1 MLSSYNKQVSKPI
14 GHVNE
19 NMWLYTVVTGQN
31 PRILCYILTKFL
43 MYFTEPVSYILHFVT
58 IHKNVPWN
66 KMRKN
71 NCFHWLHIKTLC
83 FVTSISTVFLFFLIA
98 KISKF
103 KLVYVETNLVPIF
116 SQKDLFIWC
125 FTAQNVMLYCTKW
138 FLHINSEDCSESIQ
152 Y

>member
-1 MLSSYNKQVSKPI
+1 MKTCDCIVW
-14 GHVNE
+14 
-19 NMWLYTVVTGQN
+19 WLVKIQEFCVISLQN
-31 PRILCYILTKFL
+31 FL

-83 FVTSISTVFLFFLIA
+83 FVTSISTVFLFFFLIA

-103 KLVYVETNLVPIF
+103 KFVYVETNLVPIF

-125 FTAQNVMLYCTKW
+125 FTAQND
-138 FLHINSEDCSESIQ
+138 FSISIVTIVVKVFNIK
-152 Y
+152 